1 MTTLDINKATQP
13 YEYYLK
19 FIKQNVRSDCR
30 KLSDIRTCNI
40 SFNCIDTVN
49 GSAMV
54 KLGATNVICGI
65 SARVCK
71 PRVETPNKGFIICNV
86 ELPALCSQKNF
97 KNLSTSSS
105 FSQSSLAAVS
115 IEQSQAML
123 TQLMQDVIAESK
135 CVKEEDLCIKEGH
148 LVWALYIDMIC
159 LNNDGNVQDTCWLA
173 LISAL
178 KTLKLYE
185 MDYDENEM
193 KPTIKYPLVYKP
205 LQLYSIPVCTTLFA
219 LEDKI
224 LLSDPNKQEE
234 EFMRTFV
241 FICTLDDERICLL
254 KKFGGSSLAPE
265 QIDLCIDRALNN
277 GAHLRKN
284 VNHLYEKISNKD
296 I

>member
-1 MTTLDINKATQP
+1 MATLDINKATQP

-19 FIKQNVRSDCR
+19 FIKQNCRPDNR
-30 KLSDIRTCNI
+30 KLSDIRPCNI
-40 SFNCIDTVN
+40 SFNCIETVN
-49 GSAMV
+49 GSALV
-54 KLGATNVICGI
+54 KLGSTNVICGI

-71 PRVETPNKGFIICNV
+71 PRDEMPNKGFVICNV
-86 ELPALCSQKNF
+86 ELPALCSLKNF
-97 KNLSTSSS
+97 KNASTSSS

-123 TQLMQDVIAESK
+123 TQLMQDIIYESQ

-159 LNNDGNVQDTCWLA
+159 LNNDGNVQDTCCLA
-173 LISAL
+173 MISAL

-185 MDYDENEM
+185 MDFDENDM
-193 KPTIKYPLVYKP
+193 KPTIITPIKMKAVN
-205 LQLYSIPVCTTLFA
+205 LYSEPVCTTLFA

-234 EFMRTFV
+234 EFMRTFT
-241 FICTLDDERICLL
+241 ILCTLDDQKICMV

-265 QIDLCIDRALNN
+265 QLNLCMSRALKN
-277 GAHLRKN
+277 GTHLRTN
-284 VNHLYEKISNKD
+284 MNQLYQKINK
-296 I
+296 